1 MKKVLLLSAFAVAVT
16 SPLWSCAPSDS
27 GGQSGSGG
35 AATNSGGAQGN
46 SGGAQGN
53 SGGAQGD
60 SGGAPANTGGAS
72 SGGTG
77 PGNSGGRGGTA
88 ASGGRANTGGANN
101 SGGANNTG
109 GAAGG
114 APGDL
119 MAVATTLNGQLLTG
133 PCLRDTQAA
142 VCATVN
148 GACPGANT
156 AGSGLAGVLTAD
168 RTITLGGTPGTMY
181 TISLHIQGEVES
193 KQYGGMDQNSTLAS
207 PRADGFAIGGTP
219 TNADAYNVYV
229 IRVTNPGSTAATN
242 YYLNSLQDAA
252 VGTTTRG
259 PGVSNH
265 TVYGIDYMANIRA
278 MGGATL
284 RLLAADSNCSMIKN
298 CGPIVN
304 DGNTCGTPI
313 VIANVEADAVRL
325 NPTFN
330 FTTGY
335 NGQWVAITVKG
346 VTSP

>member
-1 MKKVLLLSAFAVAVT
+1 MKKVLLLSAFAVAVI

-27 GGQSGSGG
+27 GGQSSGG
-35 AATNSGGAQGN
+35 APGTSGGAPANSGGATVN
-46 SGGAQGN
+46 TGGATGE
-53 SGGAQGD
+53 
-60 SGGAPANTGGAS
+60 SGGAPANTGGMTNT
-72 SGGTG
+72 GGMIG
-77 PGNSGGRGGTA
+77 PGNTGGRGGAPANT
-88 ASGGRANTGGANN
+88 GGRANTGGVTTT
-101 SGGANNTG
+101 GGMTGTG
-109 GAAGG
+109 GAS
-114 APGDL
+114 GDL
-119 MAVATTLNGQLLTG
+119 TAVAAPLNGQLLLG

-168 RTITLGGTPGTMY
+168 KTITLGGTPGTMY

-313 VIANVEADAVRL
+313 VIANVEPDAVRL

-330 FTTGY
+330 FTTAY
-335 NGQWVAITVKG
+335 NGQWVAITVKS